1 MDFYESEHLEQRERE
16 ILEYVIRNFIIT
28 ASPIASKKLVEKHHL
43 NVSSATVRSVM
54 NSLEKKGFLDHQHT
68 SSGRIP
74 TEKGYRLYV
83 NSLMKISELS
93 RTDRAALEAWE
104 HTFSSNL
111 DEAVQGATRML
122 SRLTNLLVVV
132 LTPQFA
138 NAVLKKI
145 ELIELSTRRL
155 LIVLTIESGLA
166 KTITVEVDSGLD
178 SGELDNIARIM
189 NERMSGLSLSE
200 ITKHIDEVLAD
211 AREQDKTGLIRVFIE
226 SADVL
231 FEDKRFRRFHFGGVE
246 YIAMQPEFSDLNNL
260 KSIIEFVED
269 DDLIIHL
276 FDDTARSNEV
286 KVRIGK
292 ENKIQQ
298 IERCSVVSVNYSIG
312 NVTGTIGLVG
322 PTRMNY
328 PRLINLID
336 QFANRFQS
344 HTAS

>member
-1 MDFYESEHLEQRERE
+1 MDLNDSDHLEHRERE

-28 ASPIASKKLVEKHHL
+28 ANPIASRKLVEKHHL
-43 NVSSATVRSVM
+43 NISSATVRNVM
-54 NSLEKKGFLDHQHT
+54 NSLEKKGYLDHQHT

-83 NSLMKISELS
+83 NSLMRISQLS
-93 RTDRAALEAWE
+93 KSDWAALQAWE
-104 HTFSSNL
+104 QTLTPNL
-111 DEAVQGATRML
+111 NEAVQGATRML

-138 NAVLKKI
+138 NAILKKI
-145 ELIELSTRRL
+145 ELIDLSSTRL

-166 KTITVEVDSGLD
+166 KTVTMEVESGLHPD
-178 SGELDNIARIM
+178 ELDNIARVL
-189 NERMSGLSLSE
+189 NERLSGLSLSE
-200 ITKHIDEVLAD
+200 ITKHIDEALAD
-211 AREQDKTGLIRVFIE
+211 AREKDKTGLIRIFID
-226 SADVL
+226 SADDL
-231 FEDKRFRRFHFGGVE
+231 FEDKQFRRFHFGGVE
-246 YIAMQPEFSDLNNL
+246 YIAMQPEFNDLNNL

-276 FDDTARSNEV
+276 FDGAARSNEV
-286 KVRIGK
+286 NVRIGK

-298 IERCSVVSVNYSIG
+298 IEHCSVVSANYAIG

-344 HTAS
+344 HTTS

>member
-1 MDFYESEHLEQRERE
+1 MNLSDFDHLEQRERE

-28 ASPIASKKLVEKHHL
+28 ANPIASKKLVEKHHL
-43 NVSSATVRSVM
+43 NISSATVRNVM
-54 NSLEKKGFLDHQHT
+54 NSLEKKGYLDHQHT

-83 NSLMKISELS
+83 NSLMKISQLS
-93 RTDRAALEAWE
+93 KRDWDVLQAWE
-104 HTFSSNL
+104 QTLSSSL
-111 DEAVQGATRML
+111 DEAVQSATRML

-138 NAVLKKI
+138 NAILKKI
-145 ELIELSTRRL
+145 ELIELSSTRL

-166 KTITVEVDSGLD
+166 KTVTMEVESGLKTD
-178 SGELDNIARIM
+178 ELDDIARVM
-189 NERMSGLSLSE
+189 NERLSGLSLSE
-200 ITKHIDEVLAD
+200 IIRHIDEALAD
-211 AREQDKTGLIRVFIE
+211 ASERDKTGLIRIFID
-226 SADVL
+226 SADDL
-231 FEDKRFRRFHFGGVE
+231 FEDKQFRRFHFGGVE
-246 YIAMQPEFSDLNNL
+246 YIAMQPEFNDLNNL

-276 FDDTARSNEV
+276 FDDTASSSEV
-286 KVRIGK
+286 NVRIGK

-298 IERCSVVSVNYSIG
+298 IEHCSVVSANYAIG

-328 PRLINLID
+328 PRLINLVD